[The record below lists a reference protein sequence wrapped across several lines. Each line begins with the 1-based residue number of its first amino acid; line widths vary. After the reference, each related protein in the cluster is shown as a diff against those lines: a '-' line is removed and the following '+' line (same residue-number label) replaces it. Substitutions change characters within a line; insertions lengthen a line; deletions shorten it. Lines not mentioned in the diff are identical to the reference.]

1 VGVPGSLGVRT
12 VRRIY
17 QFLDE
22 RLALEPL
29 VEYARRKEVP
39 RHRFSWAYF
48 FGGLTLFFF
57 IVQVCSGILLLLY
70 YRPTAEAA
78 FDSVQFIMTRVR
90 FGWLVRSVHS
100 WSANLMILAAF
111 VHMFSVF
118 LMKAYGRPRELTW
131 WTGCVLL
138 ALSMGF
144 GFSGYLLPWNEL
156 AFMAT
161 SVGTEM
167 VHQTPLVGGWLLR
180 FLRGGEE
187 VTGATL
193 TRFFG
198 FHVAVLPMLTTTLL
212 LAHLLFVQRQG
223 MHVPSSARAENRRR
237 PAMRFIPNFM
247 LRELLVWLIGLALLA
262 ALAACFPWELGRKA
276 DPFASAP
283 PGIKPDWY
291 FLFVFETL
299 KLLPAY
305 VFGLEGE
312 LIGLAA
318 FGLVAVLWL
327 LVPVFDRRTR
337 HGERSPLFTL
347 IGCLTIL
354 YIAGMTLLSVA
365 GRLSK

>member
-1 VGVPGSLGVRT
+1 MGVAGGLGMGVIQRT
-12 VRRIY
+12 Y
-17 QFLDE
+17 EFLDE
-22 RLALEPL
+22 RLTLEPL
-29 VEYARRKEVP
+29 VEYLRHKEVP

-90 FGWLVRSVHS
+90 FGWLVRSIHS

-118 LMKAYGRPRELTW
+118 LMKSYARPREVTW
-131 WTGCVLL
+131 WTGCILL

-144 GFSGYLLPWNEL
+144 GFSGYLLPWNVL
-156 AFMAT
+156 AFFAT
-161 SVGTEM
+161 HVGTEM
-167 VHQTPLVGGWLLR
+167 VHQVPVIGGWLLR
-180 FLRGGEE
+180 FLRGGDE

-198 FHVAVLPMLTTTLL
+198 FHVAVLPMVTAAFLV
-212 LAHLLFVQRQG
+212 AHLLFIQRQG
-223 MHVPSSARAENRRR
+223 MHVPVSARAESRRR
-237 PAMRFIPNFM
+237 PAMRFVPNFM

-262 ALAACFPWELGRKA
+262 ALAAFFPWELGQKA

-283 PGIKPDWY
+283 AGIKPEWY
-291 FLFVFETL
+291 FLFMFETL

-305 VFGLEGE
+305 ILGMEGE
-312 LIGLAA
+312 LFGLTAFGLAA
-318 FGLVAVLWL
+318 LLWF
-327 LVPVFDRRTR
+327 LVPVLDRRAR
-337 HGERSPLFTL
+337 QGKRSPLFTL
-347 IGCLTIL
+347 IGWLAIL
-354 YIAGMTLLSVA
+354 YICGMTLFSMS
-365 GRLSK
+365 GGLSK